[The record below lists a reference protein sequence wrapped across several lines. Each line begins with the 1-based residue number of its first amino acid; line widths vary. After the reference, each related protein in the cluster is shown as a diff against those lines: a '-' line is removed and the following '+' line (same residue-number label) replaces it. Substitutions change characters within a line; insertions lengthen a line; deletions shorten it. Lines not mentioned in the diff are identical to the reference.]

1 MKKKISSK
9 RTKPE
14 PSPDPYYTES
24 EALTLARQKVI
35 NATPAI
41 TAAIIEQ
48 AKTGSYTHARMLFDF
63 IGLIASPPPTP
74 EAEPLNPFIE
84 SLAQALGLK
93 LPDLGTPPGSPS
105 RPDFGRD
112 RVAPRPG
119 FEGDGVGD
127 PAGVASRPVAANA
140 A

>member
-1 MKKKISSK
+1 MRPQGIPAHTAMKKKIPRK

-14 PSPDPYYTES
+14 TSPDPHYTES
-24 EALTLARQKVI
+24 EALALARQKVI

-41 TAAIIEQ
+41 TEAIIEQ

-63 IGLIASPPPTP
+63 IGLIASPPATP

-93 LPDLGTPPGSPS
+93 IP
-105 RPDFGRD
+105 
-112 RVAPRPG
+112 
-119 FEGDGVGD
+119 
-127 PAGVASRPVAANA
+127 GVADVPGAKAAPASATA

>member
-1 MKKKISSK
+1 MKKKIPRK

-14 PSPDPYYTES
+14 PSPGPCYTES
-24 EALTLARQKVI
+24 EAIALARQKVI

-41 TAAIIEQ
+41 TDALIEQ
-48 AKTGSYTHARMLFDF
+48 AKAGQYLHARMLFEF
-63 IGLIASPPPTP
+63 IGLSATPPATP

-93 LPDLGTPPGSPS
+93 LPEVGNPAAAPPA
-105 RPDFGRD
+105 R
-112 RVAPRPG
+112 
-119 FEGDGVGD
+119 
-127 PAGVASRPVAANA
+127 NA